1 MSALPQNRTLMGASG
16 MSAKCQKR
24 TSCEINSDNRL
35 SLPERPITA
44 LVRCVFTDPDL
55 VPFEPPERP
64 LGLLGLR
71 TLMRNYIETV
81 PRSAY
86 DQTVTHF
93 RTRMS
98 DVLIVA
104 DPDVIQE
111 ILVGK
116 ADAFGRDPTTRRS
129 FAPVIG
135 NTSLFLAEGA
145 EWRWQRR
152 AVAPI

>member
-1 MSALPQNRTLMGASG
+1 
-16 MSAKCQKR
+16 
-24 TSCEINSDNRL
+24 
-35 SLPERPITA
+35 
-44 LVRCVFTDPDL
+44 
-55 VPFEPPERP
+55 
-64 LGLLGLR
+64 
-71 TLMRNYIETV
+71 MRNYIETV

-111 ILVGK
+111 ILLDK

-145 EWRWQRR
+145 ELLHGHLTLSESC
-152 AVAPI
+152 PFGGT

>member
-1 MSALPQNRTLMGASG
+1 MY
-16 MSAKCQKR
+16 
-24 TSCEINSDNRL
+24 
-35 SLPERPITA
+35 
-44 LVRCVFTDPDL
+44 TDPDL

-111 ILVGK
+111 ILVDT

-152 AVAPI
+152 AVAPIFRHEIFAVIRTGLRRDGAAPGRALAGSGPRNPDRRRGGDDTYHV

>member
-1 MSALPQNRTLMGASG
+1 MY
-16 MSAKCQKR
+16 
-24 TSCEINSDNRL
+24 
-35 SLPERPITA
+35 
-44 LVRCVFTDPDL
+44 TDPDL

-64 LGLLGLR
+64 LGLLGLH

-111 ILVGK
+111 ILVDK

-152 AVAPI
+152 AVAPIFRHETSAVIRADLRGDGAAPGRSLARERTAQPRQTPRRR